1 MVLKREL
8 NRTGDGGE
16 LSPIDRIDA
25 TLTRLAD
32 EGAERWQARTP
43 INRQRL
49 TAGLYVAAGLLGLA
63 CAALT
68 RDLGYLT
75 ITVLA
80 YVGGLPGK
88 QRGSLV
94 EEIQLEGAGLSR
106 RTLKYLALVMIGA
119 GLFALLSS
127 LPFIVAGLLTGSGPG
142 DDLPGALSGLALLVL
157 KAADYI
163 ARTNPSDRGGDRER
177 PVERIQS
184 RVAAPMAA

>member
-1 MVLKREL
+1 MALKGEL

-16 LSPIDRIDA
+16 RSPVDRIDA

-32 EGAERWQARTP
+32 EWAERWQARTP
-43 INRQRL
+43 FSRQRL
-49 TAGLYVAAGLLGLA
+49 TSGLYVAAGLLGLV

-68 RDLGYLT
+68 REVSFLT

-106 RTLKYLALVMIGA
+106 QTFKYLALVMIGA
-119 GLFALLSS
+119 GLFALLTS
-127 LPFIVAGLLTGSGPG
+127 LPFIVAGLLAGRGPG
-142 DDLPGALSGLALLVL
+142 GDLPSALSGSALLIL

-177 PVERIQS
+177 PVECVRNHA
-184 RVAAPMAA
+184 AAPMAA